1 MRPNFKYTLCV
12 AALALLAT
20 TAVAQVDSMLNY
32 RGNPLYRAKNVMS
45 GNLVR
50 STYYNYGLV
59 GNIGEISGEWP
70 IGTGNE
76 YVGDVS
82 PLVGVEFIHPSGDTL
97 QAVCTAD
104 GPRGNPDG
112 PPGGGAFWGF
122 EPLKGFAAP
131 PAIGEDPLVAM
142 SNQPSTWPSAWPD
155 KNITDSLG
163 GDQAWVRDQT
173 DPGWPRAWNG
183 YFGKNVSNADQEC
196 YFQMDDQTDLEWFER
211 IDSSGNVYHYYPHEQ
226 DSARLGLGLRV
237 SVRGLQWSHFLA
249 QDVIFWLYEITNVGT
264 HVYDKVAFGMVVGT
278 LSGGRQD
285 SEDDLAYFDLEND
298 ITYSFDSDDQGSP
311 GWVPVSETNNV
322 GYVGYAFLESPGN
335 PLDGIDNDGNG
346 LVDDTNGWNFDQDKN
361 VYSPDSH
368 GTAVMGI
375 IGAEGNN
382 AKGVSGVN
390 WKIKVMLLEVADVVD
405 IVSAYEYVYN
415 IRHKYDTSSGSK
427 GSFVV
432 ATSASLGISNAF
444 PNVAPSYCDAIALV
458 SNIGILN
465 ACATTN
471 SNVNIDITGDLP
483 SLCTADN
490 MIVVNS
496 TKKDD
501 SRYSSG
507 YSKAYVDLA
516 APGLE
521 IYTTSLGNVYGN
533 FQGTSAATPVL
544 GGGIALLFS
553 CAPPAFIEK
562 YKLQPKQTAQELK
575 QIILSSTDPLQ
586 VLSDKTVSGGRLNL
600 RKALETL
607 NENYNGLRLGALS
620 IDNLWP
626 IPSTS
631 NIYGNLTLPKFG
643 DYDLIVTST
652 DGKIVSRQKL
662 TFGGTSFSRFQVD
675 VKNLATGVY
684 IVTIYNGKEKKS
696 ARFVKL

>member
-1 MRPNFKYTLCV
+1 MNLYNAIIILITGLFLQITSIVTLEAQTEKSIPNAVSGQLVIKTHGEV
-12 AALALLAT
+12 TQQEAKALEQFVSIKLL
-20 TAVAQVDSMLNY
+20 SKSLNIY
-32 RGNPLYRAKNVMS
+32 SLI
-45 GNLVR
+45 
-50 STYYNYGLV
+50 GL
-59 GNIGEISGEWP
+59 
-70 IGTGNE
+70 
-76 YVGDVS
+76 
-82 PLVGVEFIHPSGDTL
+82 
-97 QAVCTAD
+97 
-104 GPRGNPDG
+104 
-112 PPGGGAFWGF
+112 
-122 EPLKGFAAP
+122 
-131 PAIGEDPLVAM
+131 
-142 SNQPSTWPSAWPD
+142 D
-155 KNITDSLG
+155 KNLSTAQIEQKVKTVLTPAYSHPNYILEKRDTRPDDTNYSDQWYLEKIGAPFLWDYNTGGVTLNGSDSIVIAVIDG
-163 GDQAWVRDQT
+163 GFQT
-173 DPGWPRAWNG
+173 
-183 YFGKNVSNADQEC
+183 SH
-196 YFQMDDQTDLEWFER
+196 TDLKANIWVNK
-211 IDSSGNVYHYYPHEQ
+211 D
-226 DSARLGLGLRV
+226 
-237 SVRGLQWSHFLA
+237 
-249 QDVIFWLYEITNVGT
+249 EIPN
-264 HVYDKVAFGMVVGT
+264 
-278 LSGGRQD
+278 
-285 SEDDLAYFDLEND
+285 
-298 ITYSFDSDDQGSP
+298 
-311 GWVPVSETNNV
+311 
-322 GYVGYAFLESPGN
+322 
-335 PLDGIDNDGNG
+335 DGIDNDGNG

>member
-1 MRPNFKYTLCV
+1 MNLYNSSIILIVGLFLQISCTLKVNAQAERSIPNAVSGQLVIKTHGEV
-12 AALALLAT
+12 TQQEAKALEQFVSIKLL
-20 TAVAQVDSMLNY
+20 SKSLNIY
-32 RGNPLYRAKNVMS
+32 SLI
-45 GNLVR
+45 
-50 STYYNYGLV
+50 GL
-59 GNIGEISGEWP
+59 
-70 IGTGNE
+70 
-76 YVGDVS
+76 
-82 PLVGVEFIHPSGDTL
+82 
-97 QAVCTAD
+97 
-104 GPRGNPDG
+104 
-112 PPGGGAFWGF
+112 
-122 EPLKGFAAP
+122 
-131 PAIGEDPLVAM
+131 
-142 SNQPSTWPSAWPD
+142 D
-155 KNITDSLG
+155 KNLSTAQIEQKVKTVLTPAYSHPNYILEKRDTRPDDTNYSDQWYLEKIGAPFLWDYNTGGVTLNGSDSIVIAVIDG
-163 GDQAWVRDQT
+163 GFQT
-173 DPGWPRAWNG
+173 
-183 YFGKNVSNADQEC
+183 SH
-196 YFQMDDQTDLEWFER
+196 TDLKANIWVNK
-211 IDSSGNVYHYYPHEQ
+211 D
-226 DSARLGLGLRV
+226 
-237 SVRGLQWSHFLA
+237 
-249 QDVIFWLYEITNVGT
+249 EIPN
-264 HVYDKVAFGMVVGT
+264 
-278 LSGGRQD
+278 
-285 SEDDLAYFDLEND
+285 
-298 ITYSFDSDDQGSP
+298 
-311 GWVPVSETNNV
+311 
-322 GYVGYAFLESPGN
+322 
-335 PLDGIDNDGNG
+335 DGIDNDGNG

>member
-1 MRPNFKYTLCV
+1 MNLYNAIIILITGLFLQITSIVTLEAQTEKRSPNAVSGQLIIKTHGEITQQEAEALKEFVSIKLLSKSLHIYNLIALDKNLSTAQIEQKVKTLLTPAYSHPNYFLEKRDTRPNDTNYSDQWYLEKIGAPFLWDYNTGGVTLNG
-12 AALALLAT
+12 
-20 TAVAQVDSMLNY
+20 S
-32 RGNPLYRAKNVMS
+32 
-45 GNLVR
+45 
-50 STYYNYGLV
+50 
-59 GNIGEISGEWP
+59 
-70 IGTGNE
+70 
-76 YVGDVS
+76 
-82 PLVGVEFIHPSGDTL
+82 
-97 QAVCTAD
+97 
-104 GPRGNPDG
+104 
-112 PPGGGAFWGF
+112 
-122 EPLKGFAAP
+122 
-131 PAIGEDPLVAM
+131 
-142 SNQPSTWPSAWPD
+142 
-155 KNITDSLG
+155 DSLVIAVIDG
-163 GDQAWVRDQT
+163 GFQT
-173 DPGWPRAWNG
+173 
-183 YFGKNVSNADQEC
+183 SH
-196 YFQMDDQTDLEWFER
+196 TDLKANIWVNR
-211 IDSSGNVYHYYPHEQ
+211 D
-226 DSARLGLGLRV
+226 
-237 SVRGLQWSHFLA
+237 
-249 QDVIFWLYEITNVGT
+249 EIPN
-264 HVYDKVAFGMVVGT
+264 
-278 LSGGRQD
+278 
-285 SEDDLAYFDLEND
+285 
-298 ITYSFDSDDQGSP
+298 
-311 GWVPVSETNNV
+311 
-322 GYVGYAFLESPGN
+322 
-335 PLDGIDNDGNG
+335 DGIDNDGNG
-346 LVDDTNGWNFDQDKN
+346 FVDDTNGWNFDLDKN

-368 GTAVMGI
+368 GTAVAGI

-382 AKGVSGVN
+382 SKGVTGLN
-390 WKIKVMLLEVADVVD
+390 WKIKAMLLEVATVED